1 MTKGEKWKRF
11 FEHKGWIA
19 NDVISAGEG
28 ERLIICVCH
37 SEVGGSSK
45 ESMIDSALILPE
57 FDILCYET
65 RTGTVFFQ
73 WDDILQVKLE
83 VDGKKRGWL

>member
-11 FEHKGWIA
+11 FEHKGWIT
-19 NDVISAGEG
+19 NDVISGGDGEK
-28 ERLIICVCH
+28 LAISICQ
-37 SEVGGSSK
+37 VGVEGGTK
-45 ESMIDSALILPE
+45 EAAIDSALILDE

-73 WDDILQVKLE
+73 WDDILRVRVE
-83 VDGKKRGWL
+83 IESKKRGWL

>member
-11 FEHKGWIA
+11 FEHRGWI
-19 NDVISAGEG
+19 NDDVISGKKGEKV
-28 ERLIICVCH
+28 IISVCP
-37 SEVGGSSK
+37 GGGPDRK
-45 ESMIDSALILPE
+45 TETIDSALILKD

-73 WDDILQVKLE
+73 WDDITQVKLE
-83 VDGKKRGWL
+83 EAGKKRGWL